1 MPYRFLEDIATAD
14 VAFAAWGETRE
25 ELFSA
30 AAEALLRTM
39 VEETAAVEPRDEV
52 SVSLEHAELDLLLFD
67 FLSELVFLK
76 DARRLLL
83 RPCSLR
89 IDGSDGGYRLEA
101 VMKGERIAPLRHRP
115 LVDVKGVTLHRLAVD
130 LVDGEW
136 QGTVVLDI

>member
-14 VAFAAWGETRE
+14 VAFAAWGNSRE

-39 VEETAAVEPRDEV
+39 VDDPAAVEPRGGETV
-52 SVSLEHAELDLLLFD
+52 RMAHAELDLLLFD

-83 RPCSLR
+83 RPCAVA
-89 IDGSDGGYRLEA
+89 IDETDGGYRLEA
-101 VMKGERIAPLRHRP
+101 VLKGERIDPARHRL
-115 LVDVKGVTLHRLAVD
+115 LVDVKGVTLHRLAVN
-130 LVDGEW
+130 LADGEW
-136 QGTVVLDI
+136 QGTVVLDV